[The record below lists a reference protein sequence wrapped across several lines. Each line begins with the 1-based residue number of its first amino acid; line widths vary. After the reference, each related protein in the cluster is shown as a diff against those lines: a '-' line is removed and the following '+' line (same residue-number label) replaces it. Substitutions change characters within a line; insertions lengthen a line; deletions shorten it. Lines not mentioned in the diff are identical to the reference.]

1 MAVGSIMT
9 EGQAKQA
16 ILNDYR
22 NISGSRTFG
31 SMYAANEL
39 AGMRAEQQVEQQY
52 GEQIGQAYKS
62 AMAQRSNILSSNLGT
77 GYKESMLGDTDQYLT
92 QAYNQYMSKLSE
104 SKQEIA
110 SNVAK
115 ANKEVTSI
123 VDTIAKNKAAYGN
136 ALFDYYDAYLAERQ
150 NTLDEDSYKKF
161 MRSALWDKYY
171 TYDFGTDTQ
180 AKADYD
186 VARAAVERGEMTE
199 DELFEKFWQ
208 YRRAK
213 TRDELTTV
221 AYDEVDGR
229 KEYSSLYDEEGNLTL
244 AGVDFFDQLENF
256 AATRKNEGQSWSE
269 YLQSTNPEL
278 YDWASSYNPYNVG
291 PDDMTYAGSFRTMT
305 GRTSTDYTYS
315 FLERFGGL
323 TEEQTKSAFSKVYE
337 DFNKKASDININDID
352 SMLAEFEQIS
362 KEIGLTQDAINW
374 TGIRQQVSQYVDE
387 AKQAHEDAKDSKT
400 ENGLAIGVG
409 ILAVVAGGIVTGAS
423 FGTATAAGV
432 AIAGAGLAGI
442 TAGIANMDNITNA
455 EEREKA
461 YKKAAQNEYLRAVT
475 AMVNKLQYE
484 RRQAQINQGF

>member
-9 EGQAKQA
+9 EKQAKQA

-77 GYKESMLGDTDQYLT
+77 GYKEAMLGDTDQYLT

-104 SKQEIA
+104 SKQTIA

-115 ANKEVTSI
+115 ANEEITST

-136 ALFDYYDAYLAERQ
+136 ALFDYYDAYLAEKQ
-150 NTLDEDSYKKF
+150 NTLDEDAYKKF

-256 AATRKNEGQSWSE
+256 AATHKNEGQSWSE
-269 YLQSTNPEL
+269 YLQATNPEL
-278 YDWASSYNPYNVG
+278 YDWASSYNPYNIG

-323 TEEQTKSAFSKVYE
+323 TEKQTKSAFSKMYSTFEAGKDIKLGDMDKVLS
-337 DFNKKASDININDID
+337 DFEA
-352 SMLAEFEQIS
+352 LS
-362 KEIGLTQDAINW
+362 KEIGLTETDIDWDKAREIVAEYVSEADAAKAETKRQGIKGGVKAGVSGFMIAAGAVLMA
-374 TGIRQQVSQYVDE
+374 TGVGSVLGGGLMLLGAATSGAAVSDIE
-387 AKQAHEDAKDSKT
+387 AGEAAEQRYKANKTAAEDAYMQV
-400 ENGLAIGVG
+400 L
-409 ILAVVAGGIVTGAS
+409 
-423 FGTATAAGV
+423 
-432 AIAGAGLAGI
+432 
-442 TAGIANMDNITNA
+442 
-455 EEREKA
+455 
-461 YKKAAQNEYLRAVT
+461 T
-475 AMVNKLQYE
+475 AMVNKMQQK
-484 RRQAQINQGF
+484 RRQAQIDQGF

>member
-9 EGQAKQA
+9 EKQAKQA

-115 ANKEVTSI
+115 ANNEVTSI

-269 YLQSTNPEL
+269 YLQATNPEL

-323 TEEQTKSAFSKVYE
+323 TEKQTKSAFSKVYE
-337 DFNKKASDININDID
+337 DFNKKIW
-352 SMLAEFEQIS
+352 
-362 KEIGLTQDAINW
+362 K
-374 TGIRQQVSQYVDE
+374 Y
-387 AKQAHEDAKDSKT
+387 
-400 ENGLAIGVG
+400 
-409 ILAVVAGGIVTGAS
+409 
-423 FGTATAAGV
+423 
-432 AIAGAGLAGI
+432 
-442 TAGIANMDNITNA
+442 
-455 EEREKA
+455 
-461 YKKAAQNEYLRAVT
+461 
-475 AMVNKLQYE
+475 
-484 RRQAQINQGF
+484 

>member
-39 AGMRAEQQVEQQY
+39 AGMRAAQNVEQQY

-77 GYKESMLGDTDQYLT
+77 GYKEAMLGDTEQYLS
-92 QAYNQYMSKLSE
+92 QAYNQYMSKLAE
-104 SKQEIA
+104 AKQTIA
-110 SNVAK
+110 SNVSK
-115 ANKEVTSI
+115 ADEEITSI
-123 VDTIAKNKAAYGN
+123 VDTTAKNKAAYGN
-136 ALFDYYDAYLAERQ
+136 ALFDYYDAYLAEKQ
-150 NTLDEDSYKKF
+150 NTLDEESYKKF
-161 MRSALWDKYY
+161 MHSALWDKYY

-186 VARAAVERGEMTE
+186 VARAAVDRGEMTE

-213 TRDELTTV
+213 TRAELTAV

-256 AATRKNEGQSWSE
+256 AATRKGEGQSWSE
-269 YLQSTNPEL
+269 YLQATKPEL

-291 PDDMTYAGSFRTMT
+291 PDNMTYAGSFRTMT

-323 TEEQTKSAFSKVYE
+323 TEKQTKSAFSRIYK

-352 SMLAEFEQIS
+352 SMLSEFEQIS
-362 KEIGLTQDAINW
+362 KEIGLTQEDVNW
-374 TGIRQQVSQYVDE
+374 KDIRWQVSQYVND
-387 AKQAHEDAKDSKT
+387 AKQAHQDAKDAKIRS
-400 ENGLAIGVG
+400 GLAIATGV
-409 ILAVVAGGIVTGAS
+409 LAIIAGAIVTTAS
-423 FGTATAAGV
+423 FGAAGGV
-432 AIAGAGLAGI
+432 GATIAVGGLSGIAAGLDDI
-442 TAGIANMDNITNA
+442 ENITNA

-461 YKKAAQNEYLRAVT
+461 YEKVAQNEYLRAVT

-484 RRQAQINQGF
+484 RRQAQINQRF

>member
-9 EGQAKQA
+9 EKQAKQA

-52 GEQIGQAYKS
+52 GEQIGQAYKT

-77 GYKESMLGDTDQYLT
+77 GYKEAMLGDTDQYLSK
-92 QAYNQYMSKLSE
+92 AYDQYMSKLSE
-104 SKQEIA
+104 SKQTIA

-115 ANKEVTSI
+115 ANEEVTSI

-256 AATRKNEGQSWSE
+256 AATHKNEGQSWSE

-278 YDWASSYNPYNVG
+278 YDWAASYNPYNVG
-291 PDDMTYAGSFRTMT
+291 PDDITYAGSFRTMT

-323 TEEQTKSAFSKVYE
+323 TEKQTKSAFSKMYSAL
-337 DFNKKASDININDID
+337 DTGKDIKLNDMDKVLSEFEALSKDIGLTENDID
-352 SMLAEFEQIS
+352 WAKAREIVAEYVSEANNAEAEVKSQGIKAGIEVAAS
-362 KEIGLTQDAINW
+362 GLMIVAGAVLMAT
-374 TGIRQQVSQYVDE
+374 
-387 AKQAHEDAKDSKT
+387 
-400 ENGLAIGVG
+400 GVG
-409 ILAVVAGGIVTGAS
+409 AVAGGGLMLLGALTSGIVVSDIEAGEAVEQRYK
-423 FGTATAAGV
+423 ANKTAAE
-432 AIAGAGLAGI
+432 
-442 TAGIANMDNITNA
+442 D
-455 EEREKA
+455 A
-461 YKKAAQNEYLRAVT
+461 YMQVLT
-475 AMVNKLQYE
+475 AMVNKVQQK
-484 RRQAQINQGF
+484 RRQAQIDQGF

>member
-9 EGQAKQA
+9 EKQAKQA

-77 GYKESMLGDTDQYLT
+77 GYKEAMLGDTDKYLT

-104 SKQEIA
+104 SRQEIA
-110 SNVAK
+110 SSVAK
-115 ANKEVTSI
+115 ANEGVTST
-123 VDTIAKNKAAYGN
+123 VDAIAKNKVAYGN
-136 ALFDYYDAYLAERQ
+136 ALFDYYDAYLAEKQ
-150 NTLDEDSYKKF
+150 NTLDEDAYKKF

-213 TRDELTTV
+213 TREELTAV

-256 AATRKNEGQSWSE
+256 AATHKNEGQSWSE
-269 YLQSTNPEL
+269 YLQATNPEL
-278 YDWASSYNPYNVG
+278 YDWAASYNPYNVG
-291 PDDMTYAGSFRTMT
+291 PDDVTYAGSFRTMT

-323 TEEQTKSAFSKVYE
+323 TEKQTKSAFSRVYK
-337 DFNKKASDININDID
+337 DFDKKASDINTDDID
-352 SMLAEFEQIS
+352 SMLGEFEQIG
-362 KEIGLTQDAINW
+362 KEIGLTQEDINW
-374 TGIRQQVSQYVDE
+374 ENIRQQVSQYVED
-387 AKQAHEDAKDSKT
+387 AAQAREDAKYAKIDS
-400 ENGLAIGVG
+400 GLAIGVG
-409 ILAVVAGGIVTGAS
+409 VLAVITGAIVTGAS
-423 FGTATAAGV
+423 FGMAVPAGV

-442 TAGIANMDNITNA
+442 AAGLGNIESITDA
-455 EEREKA
+455 EEREEA
-461 YKKAAQNEYLRAVT
+461 YKKAAQDEYLRAVT
-475 AMVNKLQYE
+475 AMVTKLQE
-484 RRQAQINQGF
+484 KRRQAQIDQGF

>member
-9 EGQAKQA
+9 EKQAKQA

-62 AMAQRSNILSSNLGT
+62 AMAQRSNVLSSNLGT
-77 GYKESMLGDTDQYLT
+77 GYKEAMLGDTDQYLT

-104 SKQEIA
+104 SKQAIA

-115 ANKEVTSI
+115 ANEEITST

-136 ALFDYYDAYLAERQ
+136 ALFDYYDAYLAEKQ
-150 NTLDEDSYKKF
+150 NTLDEDAYKKF

-256 AATRKNEGQSWSE
+256 AATHKNEGQSWSE
-269 YLQSTNPEL
+269 YLQTTNPEL
-278 YDWASSYNPYNVG
+278 YDWASSYNPYNIG

-323 TEEQTKSAFSKVYE
+323 TEKQTKSAFSKMYSTFEAGKDIKLGDMDKVLS
-337 DFNKKASDININDID
+337 DFEA
-352 SMLAEFEQIS
+352 LS
-362 KEIGLTQDAINW
+362 KEIGLTETDIDWTKAREIVAEYVSEADAAKAEVKRQG
-374 TGIRQQVSQYVDE
+374 TKGGIE
-387 AKQAHEDAKDSKT
+387 AGASGFMIAAGAVLMAT
-400 ENGLAIGVG
+400 GVG
-409 ILAVVAGGIVTGAS
+409 AVFGGGLMLLGAATSGIAASDIEAGEA
-423 FGTATAAGV
+423 AEQRYKANKTAAE
-432 AIAGAGLAGI
+432 
-442 TAGIANMDNITNA
+442 NA
-455 EEREKA
+455 
-461 YKKAAQNEYLRAVT
+461 YMQVLT
-475 AMVNKLQYE
+475 AMVNKMQQK
-484 RRQAQINQGF
+484 RRQAQIDQGF